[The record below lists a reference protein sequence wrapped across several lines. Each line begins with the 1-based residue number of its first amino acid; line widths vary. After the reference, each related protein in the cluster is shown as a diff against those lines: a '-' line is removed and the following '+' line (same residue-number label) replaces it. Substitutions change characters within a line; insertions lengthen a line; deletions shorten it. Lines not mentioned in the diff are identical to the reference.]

1 MKRLLLLSLL
11 VALLA
16 LPGALPAAANSSSG
30 AGGLLS
36 ELRPPEGQELV
47 LTAIGRGSQNYVCD
61 QATSAWIFRTR
72 PPSSADTAQRSASTT
87 PGPPGSC
94 STAAGSRP
102 RWRKG

>member
-1 MKRLLLLSLL
+1 MSTDGAQSPAATHRGPPLPTQASPCHGLAHAAVMALEGHRARRSPMKRLLLLSLL

-47 LTAIGRGSQNYVCD
+47 LTAIGMGSQN
-61 QATSAWIFRTR
+61 
-72 PPSSADTAQRSASTT
+72 
-87 PGPPGSC
+87 
-94 STAAGSRP
+94 
-102 RWRKG
+102 

>member
-47 LTAIGRGSQNYVCD
+47 LTAIGMGSQNYVCD
-61 QATSAWIFRTR
+61 QATSTWIFRD
-72 PPSSADTAQRSASTT
+72 PTATLM
-87 PGPPGSC
+87 
-94 STAAGSRP
+94 
-102 RWRKG
+102 